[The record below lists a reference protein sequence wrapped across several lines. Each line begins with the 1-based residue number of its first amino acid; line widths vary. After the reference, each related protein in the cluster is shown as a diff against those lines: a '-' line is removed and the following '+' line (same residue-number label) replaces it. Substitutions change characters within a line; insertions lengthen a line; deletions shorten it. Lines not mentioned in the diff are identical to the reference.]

1 MRFFPAPL
9 LQNLVDQDRPLNVA
23 ADRSRL
29 KEVQHRGGSELPKL
43 FLFSGHVSGCLC
55 FDGRQTPLKLSLTGA
70 VKIYQ
75 RLADNEARSLRLA
88 CGEIADGRLRTA
100 AEGGYLD
107 LICPAQLQVG
117 DE

>member
-29 KEVQHRGGSELPKL
+29 KEVQHRGGRELAKL

-55 FDGRQTPLKLSLTGA
+55 FDGQQTPVKFALTGA
-70 VKIYQ
+70 VRVD
-75 RLADNEARSLRLA
+75 RLAEGKTLRF
-88 CGEIADGRLRTA
+88 T
-100 AEGGYLD
+100 EGGYLR
-107 LICPAQLQVG
+107 LAG